1 MGRLFTY
8 VITNDFGFAP
18 NPFHGTLT
26 LNTCKPDIR
35 REAEVGDWVAAN
47 TAADFPADRRL
58 LVYAMQVTQ
67 KMSMAEYDLWA
78 RENLPEKIPSLRS
91 RSYERRAGDAQYD
104 FTTDPP
110 TRRVGFHAPGDMAT
124 DLQGGHTLLSEAGE
138 FYYFG
143 GQPVAIPDH
152 LRPVIKTGRKHKSD
166 LNDAY
171 VEAFVR
177 WLRSFYEPG
186 IHGWPHKAAPQ
197 GPQRVALGPTQRK
210 VGR

>member
-8 VITNDFGFAP
+8 VIPNDFGFAP

-35 REAEVGDWVAAN
+35 KAAQVGDWVAGN
-47 TAADFPADRRL
+47 TAADFPAEQRL
-58 LVYAMQVTQ
+58 LVYAMRVTA

-91 RSYERRAGDAQYD
+91 RDYERRAGDAQYD

-110 TRRVGFHAPGDMAT
+110 TRRAGFHAPGDMAA

-143 GQPVAIPDH
+143 GQPVGIPDH

-171 VEAFVR
+171 VEPFVW
-177 WLRSFYEPG
+177 WLRSSYEPG

-197 GPQRVALGPTQRK
+197 GRSRWPSAPQGKR
-210 VGR
+210 